1 MNETAVA
8 TALAALGHEARLRI
22 FRLLVRAGHEGLN
35 IGEIGQ
41 LVGLPASTLAHHL
54 RALVDVGLVTQQR
67 HSRQVINRADFDVM
81 NAVLAFV
88 AEKCCKG
95 VSLVEDDAA

>member
-1 MNETAVA
+1 MNEGTAVS
-8 TALAALGHEARLRI
+8 ALAALGHEARLRI

-35 IGEIGQ
+35 IGEIGH

-81 NAVLAFV
+81 NGVLAFV
-88 AEKCCKG
+88 AEECCKG
-95 VSLVEDDAA
+95 ISLVEDDVA